1 MECLNWEVNVD
12 ENDKIISR
20 PICLLTAV
28 GFWLSSNM
36 AQTLAASSDMM
47 EWDKETINGM
57 DYGGAA
63 PDKAK
68 NPGHARIMAH

>member
-1 MECLNWEVNVD
+1 
-12 ENDKIISR
+12 
-20 PICLLTAV
+20 
-28 GFWLSSNM
+28 M